1 MKGQEKTSG
10 MKSMEWGMKCSND
23 SRWSTKS
30 TSHFKEGHRGYTC
43 LSLLWLYKEAKHILK
58 SNKQLNWLSQPS
70 VCPLSVGKVGK
81 LRIYIKKKKKK
92 DFLADILC
100 QFTQSLEGRN
110 EAGTSSYCRHNYHT
124 NSRRHKYWQQL
135 KSMCK
140 CLGTSFLGIRQPW
153 QHSGGSSNSD
163 D

>member
-1 MKGQEKTSG
+1 MKGQEKTSA

-30 TSHFKEGHRGYTC
+30 TSHFKEGHSGYTC
-43 LSLLWLYKEAKHILK
+43 LSLLWLYKEAKHFLK

-81 LRIYIKKKKKK
+81 LRIYIKKKTSLQISSVNSHTVWRQKWSRNL
-92 DFLADILC
+92 FLL
-100 QFTQSLEGRN
+100 QT
-110 EAGTSSYCRHNYHT
+110 HYHT
-124 NSRRHKYWQQL
+124 NSRRHKYLQQL

-140 CLGTSFLGIRQPW
+140 CLGTSFLGIMQPW

>member
-30 TSHFKEGHRGYTC
+30 TSHFKEGHSGYTC
-43 LSLLWLYKEAKHILK
+43 LSLLWLYKEAKHFLK

-70 VCPLSVGKVGK
+70 VCPLSIGKVGK
-81 LRIYIKKKKKK
+81 LRIYIKKK

-100 QFTQSLEGRN
+100 QFTQSLEA
-110 EAGTSSYCRHNYHT
+110 EMKQEPLPTADTLS
-124 NSRRHKYWQQL
+124 HKFQETQV
-135 KSMCK
+135 
-140 CLGTSFLGIRQPW
+140 FAAAEV
-153 QHSGGSSNSD
+153 HV
-163 D
+163 

>member
-10 MKSMEWGMKCSND
+10 MKRMEWGMKCSND

-43 LSLLWLYKEAKHILK
+43 LSLLWLYKEAKHFLK

-81 LRIYIKKKKKK
+81 LRIYIKKIKKKGLPCRYPLSIHTK
-92 DFLADILC
+92 SGRQKWSRNLFLL
-100 QFTQSLEGRN
+100 QTQLS
-110 EAGTSSYCRHNYHT
+110 
-124 NSRRHKYWQQL
+124 HKFHETQVL
-135 KSMCK
+135 AAAEV
-140 CLGTSFLGIRQPW
+140 
-153 QHSGGSSNSD
+153 HV
-163 D
+163 